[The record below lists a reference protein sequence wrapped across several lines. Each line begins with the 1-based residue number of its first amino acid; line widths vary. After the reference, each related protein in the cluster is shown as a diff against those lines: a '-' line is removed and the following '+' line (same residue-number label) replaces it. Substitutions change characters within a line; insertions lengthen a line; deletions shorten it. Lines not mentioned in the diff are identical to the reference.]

1 LLTVPVRDRTGM
13 IETARMFM
21 RVSFGGAKTPQAIPD
36 LPFAAPS
43 FEGRGVTTTVTYPT
57 GGNAQADHG

>member
-1 LLTVPVRDRTGM
+1 
-13 IETARMFM
+13 MFM